1 MVCHNPLLA
10 EKRARK
16 REDMLV
22 ATELELAKVAAM
34 VERGAAS
41 GRGGLQG
48 AAAIGERVGRVI
60 NKYQMAK
67 HFTRSITDTSFTYVR
82 DEESIGEEAALD
94 GLYVLRT
101 NVDEEQ
107 LDTAGV
113 VLAYKEP
120 GPRGS
125 RPSGTSSSATW
136 RYAPS
141 TTTPSLECGRT
152 SCCACWPT
160 GYNGRCSGRWRPC
173 SSWMRRHRR
182 GPTRWR
188 RHLASETVLEK
199 YRTQRTADGFPVHS
213 FRTLLADLGTMVKNR
228 VILTGVP
235 EAPGFD
241 QVTVPTQLQARAL
254 ELLQLPINPL

>member
-1 MVCHNPLLA
+1 M
-10 EKRARK
+10 
-16 REDMLV
+16 
-22 ATELELAKVAAM
+22 ATERELAKVAAM

-113 VLAYKEP
+113 VLAYKSLAHVEQALPALQAQRP
-120 GPRGS
+120 G
-125 RPSGTSSSATW
+125 GTPHLPLHRASSAS
-136 RYAPS
+136 APPAVHAGLLG
-141 TTTPSLECGRT
+141 TT
-152 SCCACWPT
+152 
-160 GYNGRCSGRWRPC
+160 GRCSGRWRPC

-188 RHLASETVLEK
+188 QHLA
-199 YRTQRTADGFPVHS
+199 QRRCWRSTGPNAPPMGFPVHS
-213 FRTLLADLGTMVKNR
+213 FPTLLADLGTMVQ
-228 VILTGVP
+228 
-235 EAPGFD
+235 EPGD
-241 QVTVPTQLQARAL
+241 PHRESPRRPASTR
-254 ELLQLPINPL
+254 